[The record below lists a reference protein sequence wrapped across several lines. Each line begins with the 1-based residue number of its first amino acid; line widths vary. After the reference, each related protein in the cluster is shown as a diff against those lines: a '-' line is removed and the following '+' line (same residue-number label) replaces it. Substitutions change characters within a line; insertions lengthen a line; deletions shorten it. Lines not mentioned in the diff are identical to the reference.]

1 MRKFLWVVAVGAL
14 VLAMAAP
21 ALALDFKFGSEY
33 RIRFYSGVA
42 FPVGSGTS
50 FSPFTETPGSNPRG
64 AQIRIRPRFDA
75 SDDNG
80 NITATLRLEIGDIE
94 WGNGGGAAGV
104 TNSGFGSVGPGSARV
119 GNGAGG
125 SIGND
130 GVNVETK
137 WAWIDAAM
145 PFGIPL
151 RVRAGLQPWFE
162 SKGLIIDDDT
172 VGVRAYGTV
181 KPISYEVGWY
191 RVSGGVATAAVPAG
205 AVGPTPTSNTIDN
218 NYDFYGFKV
227 NAALAPFLNP
237 GVYYYYGM
245 NKATAA
251 AVGFTPAESHYVG
264 FTVTGKVAIVSYDL
278 DFVYGSAEGGP
289 TGTIVGTS
297 DFVKVKGWALD
308 GGVHFPLGPVTL
320 NLVGSVSSG
329 DKQDGG
335 DSEAL
340 PTISPSWNGPG
351 GLFQLIGSGGPF
363 DAVEVTQDAPTNL
376 WTIGATVDYRPVKRL
391 LTTFGVAYAGF
402 YTKKGNCSNVVAG
415 STGCF
420 GPAYQSLSNDRTPIG
435 AKDGVVDSSTKG
447 SLGTEFFVRAD
458 YDVYTGFKVQGQVG
472 WLVPSA
478 GDTAGEYVLQL
489 YYSF

>member
-33 RIRFYSGVA
+33 RIRFYSGSNVGFTD
-42 FPVGSGTS
+42 FPGT
-50 FSPFTETPGSNPRG
+50 NPRG
-64 AQIRIRPRFDA
+64 AQIRIRPRFDT

-94 WGNGGGAAGV
+94 WGNGGGASGV
-104 TNSGFGSVGPGSARV
+104 TNFQPAAAGANNVGPGGARV

-162 SKGLIIDDDT
+162 SKGLVIDDDT
-172 VGVRAYGTV
+172 VGVRAYGQV
-181 KPISYEVGWY
+181 KPISYEFAWY
-191 RVSGGVATAAVPAG
+191 RVSGGVLTTAVPAG
-205 AVGPTPTSNTIDN
+205 AAGQSATSNTIDN

-237 GVYYYYGM
+237 GVYYYFGM
-245 NKATAA
+245 NKATA
-251 AVGFTPAESHYVG
+251 VGTPATSHYVG
-264 FTVTGKVAIVSYDL
+264 FTATGKAGIVSYDL
-278 DFVYGSAEGGP
+278 DFVYGTAEGGP
-289 TGTIVGTS
+289 TGSILGAS
-297 DFVKVKGWALD
+297 DFQKVKGWALD

-320 NLVGSVSSG
+320 NFVGSASTG
-329 DKQDGG
+329 DKRDGG
-335 DSEAL
+335 DSEAF
-340 PTISPSWNGPG
+340 PTIAPSWNGPG

-363 DAVEVTQDAPTNL
+363 DAVEFTQDAPTNL

-478 GDTAGEYVLQL
+478 GDTAAEYVLQL
-489 YYSF
+489 YYNF

>member
-1 MRKFLWVVAVGAL
+1 GAL

-21 ALALDFKFGSEY
+21 AMALDFKFGSEY
-33 RIRFYSGVA
+33 RVRFYSGSN
-42 FPVGSGTS
+42 VGFTDLPGT
-50 FSPFTETPGSNPRG
+50 NPRG

-80 NITATLRLEIGDIE
+80 NIQATLRLEIGDIE
-94 WGNGGGAAGV
+94 WGNGGGGSGV
-104 TNSGFGSVGPGSARV
+104 TNFQPAAAGANNVGPGGARV

-162 SKGLIIDDDT
+162 PKGLIIDDDT
-172 VGVRAYGTV
+172 VGVRAYGQV
-181 KPISYEVGWY
+181 KPISYEFAWY
-191 RVSGGVATAAVPAG
+191 RVNGGVATAAVPAG
-205 AVGPTPTSNTIDN
+205 AAGLTPTSNTIDN

-237 GVYYYYGM
+237 GVYYYFGM
-245 NKATAA
+245 NKATA
-251 AVGFTPAESHYVG
+251 VGTPATSHYVG
-264 FTVTGKVAIVSYDL
+264 FTATGKAGIVSYDL
-278 DFVYGSAEGGP
+278 DFVYGTAEGGP
-289 TGTIVGTS
+289 AGTLLGSS
-297 DFVKVKGWALD
+297 DFLKTKGWAVD
-308 GGVHFPLGPVTL
+308 YGVHFPLGPVTL
-320 NLVGSVSSG
+320 NLVGSASTG
-329 DKQDGG
+329 DKRDGG
-335 DSEAL
+335 DSEAF
-340 PTISPSWNGPG
+340 PSIAASWNGPG
-351 GLFQLIGSGGPF
+351 GLFQMIGSGGPF
-363 DAVEVTQDAPTNL
+363 DAVEFTQDAPTNL

-402 YTKKGNCSNVVAG
+402 YTKKGNCANTAAPLTAAALCHGPSYTRLSDAAAPAG
-415 STGCF
+415 NGS
-420 GPAYQSLSNDRTPIG
+420 A
-435 AKDGVVDSSTKG
+435 KG
-447 SLGTEFFVRAD
+447 SLGTEFFIRAD
-458 YDVYTGFKVQGQVG
+458 YDVWTGFKVMSQLG

>member
-33 RIRFYSGVA
+33 RIRFYSGSNVGFTD
-42 FPVGSGTS
+42 FPGT
-50 FSPFTETPGSNPRG
+50 NPRG
-64 AQIRIRPRFDA
+64 AQIRIRPRFDT

-94 WGNGGGAAGV
+94 WGNGGGASGV
-104 TNSGFGSVGPGSARV
+104 TNFQPAAAGANNVGPGGARV

-162 SKGLIIDDDT
+162 SKGLVIDDDT
-172 VGVRAYGTV
+172 VGVRAYGQV
-181 KPISYEVGWY
+181 KPISYEFAWY
-191 RVSGGVATAAVPAG
+191 RVSGGVLTTAVPAG
-205 AVGPTPTSNTIDN
+205 AAGQSATSNTIDN

-237 GVYYYYGM
+237 GVYYYFGM
-245 NKATAA
+245 NKATA
-251 AVGFTPAESHYVG
+251 VGTPATSHYVG
-264 FTVTGKVAIVSYDL
+264 FTATGKAGIVSYDL
-278 DFVYGSAEGGP
+278 DFVYGTAEGGP
-289 TGTIVGTS
+289 TGSILGAS
-297 DFVKVKGWALD
+297 DFQKVKGWALD

-320 NLVGSVSSG
+320 NFVGSASTG
-329 DKQDGG
+329 DKRDGG
-335 DSEAL
+335 DSEAF
-340 PTISPSWNGPG
+340 PTIAPSWNGPG
-351 GLFQLIGSGGPF
+351 GLFQIIGSGGPF
-363 DAVEVTQDAPTNL
+363 DAVEFTQDAPTNL

-402 YTKKGNCSNVVAG
+402 YTKKGNCANTAAPLTAAALCHGPSYTRLSDALAPAG
-415 STGCF
+415 NGS
-420 GPAYQSLSNDRTPIG
+420 A
-435 AKDGVVDSSTKG
+435 KG
-447 SLGTEFFVRAD
+447 SLGTEFFIRAD
-458 YDVYTGFKVQGQVG
+458 YDVWTGFKVMTQVG
-472 WLVPSA
+472 WLIPSA

>member
-1 MRKFLWVVAVGAL
+1 
-14 VLAMAAP
+14 MAAP

-33 RIRFYSGVA
+33 RIRFYSGSNVGFTD
-42 FPVGSGTS
+42 FPGT
-50 FSPFTETPGSNPRG
+50 NPRG
-64 AQIRIRPRFDA
+64 AQIRIRPRFDT

-94 WGNGGGAAGV
+94 WGNGGGASGV
-104 TNSGFGSVGPGSARV
+104 TNFQPAAAGANNVGPGGARV

-162 SKGLIIDDDT
+162 SKGLVIDDDT
-172 VGVRAYGTV
+172 VGVRAYGQV
-181 KPISYEVGWY
+181 KPISYEFAWY
-191 RVSGGVATAAVPAG
+191 RVSGGVLTTAVPAG
-205 AVGPTPTSNTIDN
+205 AAGQSATSNTIDN

-237 GVYYYYGM
+237 GVYYYFGM
-245 NKATAA
+245 NKATA
-251 AVGFTPAESHYVG
+251 VGTPATSHYVG
-264 FTVTGKVAIVSYDL
+264 FTATGKAGIVSYDL
-278 DFVYGSAEGGP
+278 DFVYGTAEGGP
-289 TGTIVGTS
+289 TGSILGAS
-297 DFVKVKGWALD
+297 DFQKVKGWALD

-320 NLVGSVSSG
+320 NFVGSASTG
-329 DKQDGG
+329 DKRDGG
-335 DSEAL
+335 DSEAF
-340 PTISPSWNGPG
+340 PTIAPSWNGPG
-351 GLFQLIGSGGPF
+351 GLFQIIGSGGPF
-363 DAVEVTQDAPTNL
+363 DAVEFTQDAPTNL

-402 YTKKGNCSNVVAG
+402 YTKKGNCANTAAPLTAAALCHGPSYTRLSDAATASPATATSGNG
-415 STGCF
+415 S
-420 GPAYQSLSNDRTPIG
+420 A
-435 AKDGVVDSSTKG
+435 KG
-447 SLGTEFFVRAD
+447 SLGTEFFIRAD
-458 YDVYTGFKVQGQVG
+458 YDVWTGFKVMTQVG
-472 WLVPSA
+472 WLIPSA

-489 YYSF
+489 LYSF

>member
-33 RIRFYSGVA
+33 RIRFYSGSNVGFTD
-42 FPVGSGTS
+42 FPGT
-50 FSPFTETPGSNPRG
+50 NPRG
-64 AQIRIRPRFDA
+64 AQIRIRPRFDT

-94 WGNGGGAAGV
+94 WGNGGGASGV
-104 TNSGFGSVGPGSARV
+104 TNFQPAAAGANNVGPGGARV

-162 SKGLIIDDDT
+162 SKGLVIDDDT
-172 VGVRAYGTV
+172 VGVRAYGQV
-181 KPISYEVGWY
+181 KPISYEFAWY
-191 RVSGGVATAAVPAG
+191 RVSGGVLTTAVPAG
-205 AVGPTPTSNTIDN
+205 AAGQSATSNTIDN

-237 GVYYYYGM
+237 GVYYYFGM
-245 NKATAA
+245 NKATA
-251 AVGFTPAESHYVG
+251 VGTPATSHYVG
-264 FTVTGKVAIVSYDL
+264 FTATGKAGIVSYDL
-278 DFVYGSAEGGP
+278 DFVYGTAEGGP
-289 TGTIVGTS
+289 TGSILGAS
-297 DFVKVKGWALD
+297 DFQKVKGWALD

-320 NLVGSVSSG
+320 NFVGSASTG
-329 DKQDGG
+329 DKRDGG
-335 DSEAL
+335 DSEAF

-363 DAVEVTQDAPTNL
+363 DAVEFTQDAPTNL

-478 GDTAGEYVLQL
+478 GDTAAEYVLQL
-489 YYSF
+489 YYNF

>member
-33 RIRFYSGVA
+33 RIRFYSGSNVGFTD
-42 FPVGSGTS
+42 FPGT
-50 FSPFTETPGSNPRG
+50 NPRG
-64 AQIRIRPRFDA
+64 AQIRIRPRFDT

-94 WGNGGGAAGV
+94 WGNGGGASGV
-104 TNSGFGSVGPGSARV
+104 TNFQPAAAGANNVGPGGARV

-162 SKGLIIDDDT
+162 SKGLVIDDDT
-172 VGVRAYGTV
+172 VGVRAYGQV
-181 KPISYEVGWY
+181 KPISYEFGWY
-191 RVSGGVATAAVPAG
+191 RVNGGQATAAVPAG
-205 AVGPTPTSNTIDN
+205 AAGPTPTSNTLDN
-218 NYDFYGFKV
+218 NYDFYGFKI
-227 NAALAPFLNP
+227 NAALAPFFNP
-237 GVYYYYGM
+237 GVYFYYGM

-251 AVGFTPAESHYVG
+251 AVGFTPADSKYVG
-264 FTVTGKVAIVSYDL
+264 FTATGKVAIVSYDI
-278 DFVYGSAEGGP
+278 DFVYGTAEGGP
-289 TGTIVGTS
+289 TGTLVGTS
-297 DFVKVKGWALD
+297 DFLETKGWAMD
-308 GGVHFPLGPVTL
+308 WGVHFPLGPVTL
-320 NLVGSVSSG
+320 NLVGSASTG
-329 DKQDGG
+329 DKRDGG
-335 DSEAL
+335 DSEAF
-340 PTISPSWNGPG
+340 PSIAPSWNGPG

-363 DAVEVTQDAPTNL
+363 DAVEFTQDAPTNL
-376 WTIGATVDYRPVKRL
+376 WTIGATVDYRPVKSL

-402 YTKKGNCSNVVAG
+402 YTKKGNCANTAAPL
-415 STGCF
+415 TGNCF
-420 GPAYQSLSNDRTPIG
+420 GPGYTRLSDAAAPLGNG
-435 AKDGVVDSSTKG
+435 SAKG

>member
-21 ALALDFKFGSEY
+21 AMAVNFKFGAEY
-33 RIRFYSGVA
+33 RVRFYSGTN
-42 FPVGSGTS
+42 VGFNDEAAGN
-50 FSPFTETPGSNPRG
+50 NPRG

-94 WGNGGGAAGV
+94 WGNGGGGSGV
-104 TNSGFGSVGPGSARV
+104 TNSGFANVGPGGARV

-151 RVRAGLQPWFE
+151 RVRAGLQPWFLP
-162 SKGLIIDDDT
+162 KGLIVDDD
-172 VGVRAYGTV
+172 VAGLRAYGTV
-181 KPISYEVGWY
+181 KPISYEFAWY
-191 RVSGGVATAAVPAG
+191 RVNGGQLTAAVPAG
-205 AVGPTPTSNTIDN
+205 AAGQSATSNTIDN

-245 NKATAA
+245 NKATA
-251 AVGFTPAESHYVG
+251 VGTPATSHYVG
-264 FTVTGKVAIVSYDL
+264 FTATGKAGIVSYDL
-278 DFVYGSAEGGP
+278 DFVYGTAEGGP
-289 TGTIVGTS
+289 TGSIIGTS
-297 DFVKVKGWALD
+297 DFQKVKGWALD

-320 NLVGSVSSG
+320 NLVGSASSG
-329 DKQDGG
+329 DKRDGG
-335 DSEAL
+335 DSEAF
-340 PTISPSWNGPG
+340 PTIAPSWNGPG

-363 DAVEVTQDAPTNL
+363 DAVEFTQDAPTNL
-376 WTIGATVDYRPVKRL
+376 WTIGATVDYRPVKPL

-402 YTKKGNCSNVVAG
+402 YQKKGNCSNTAAPLTG
-415 STGCF
+415 SCF
-420 GPAYQSLSNDRTPIG
+420 GPSYLRLSDAATTAGGNG
-435 AKDGVVDSSTKG
+435 SAKG
-447 SLGTEFFVRAD
+447 SLGTEFFLRAD
-458 YDVYTGFKVQGQVG
+458 YDVWTGFKVMSQVG
-472 WLVPSA
+472 WLIPSS

-489 YYSF
+489 YYNF

>member
-21 ALALDFKFGSEY
+21 AMALDFKFGSEY
-33 RIRFYSGVA
+33 RVRFYSGSN
-42 FPVGSGTS
+42 VGFTDLPGT
-50 FSPFTETPGSNPRG
+50 NPRG

-80 NITATLRLEIGDIE
+80 NIQATLRLEIGDIE
-94 WGNGGGAAGV
+94 WGNGGGGSGV
-104 TNSGFGSVGPGSARV
+104 TNFQPAAAGANNVGPGGARV

-162 SKGLIIDDDT
+162 PKGLIIDDDT
-172 VGVRAYGTV
+172 VGVRAYGQV
-181 KPISYEVGWY
+181 KPISYEFAWY
-191 RVSGGVATAAVPAG
+191 RVNGGVATAAVPAG
-205 AVGPTPTSNTIDN
+205 AAGLTPTSNTIDN

-237 GVYYYYGM
+237 GVYYYFGM
-245 NKATAA
+245 NKATA
-251 AVGFTPAESHYVG
+251 VGTPATSHYVG
-264 FTVTGKVAIVSYDL
+264 FTATGKAGIVSYDL
-278 DFVYGSAEGGP
+278 DFVYGTAEGGP
-289 TGTIVGTS
+289 TGSILGTS
-297 DFVKVKGWALD
+297 DFQKVKGWALD

-320 NLVGSVSSG
+320 NFVGSASTG
-329 DKQDGG
+329 DKRDGG
-335 DSEAL
+335 DSEAF
-340 PTISPSWNGPG
+340 PTIAPSWNGPG

-363 DAVEVTQDAPTNL
+363 DAVEFTQDAPTNL
-376 WTIGATVDYRPVKRL
+376 WTIGATVDYRPVKPL

-402 YTKKGNCSNVVAG
+402 YTKKGNCANTAAG
-415 STGCF
+415 LSAAALCHGPSYTRLSDAATASPATSTSGN
-420 GPAYQSLSNDRTPIG
+420 GSA
-435 AKDGVVDSSTKG
+435 KG
-447 SLGTEFFVRAD
+447 SLGTEFFIRAD
-458 YDVYTGFKVQGQVG
+458 YDIWTGFKVMSQVG
-472 WLVPSA
+472 WLIPSA
-478 GDTAGEYVLQL
+478 GDTAAEYVLQL
-489 YYSF
+489 YYNF

>member
-21 ALALDFKFGSEY
+21 AMALDFKFGSEY
-33 RIRFYSGVA
+33 RVRFYSGSN
-42 FPVGSGTS
+42 VGFTDLPGT
-50 FSPFTETPGSNPRG
+50 NPRG

-80 NITATLRLEIGDIE
+80 NIQATLRLEIGDIE
-94 WGNGGGAAGV
+94 WGNGGGGSGV
-104 TNSGFGSVGPGSARV
+104 TNFQPAAAGANNVGPGGARV

-162 SKGLIIDDDT
+162 PKGLIIDDDT
-172 VGVRAYGTV
+172 VGVRAYGQV
-181 KPISYEVGWY
+181 KPISYEFAWY
-191 RVSGGVATAAVPAG
+191 RVNGGVATAAVPAG
-205 AVGPTPTSNTIDN
+205 AAGLTPTSNTIDN

-237 GVYYYYGM
+237 GVYYYFGM
-245 NKATAA
+245 NKATA
-251 AVGFTPAESHYVG
+251 VGTPATSHYVG
-264 FTVTGKVAIVSYDL
+264 FTATGKAGIVSYDL
-278 DFVYGSAEGGP
+278 DFVYGTAEGGP
-289 TGTIVGTS
+289 TGSILGAS
-297 DFVKVKGWALD
+297 DFQKVKGWALD

-320 NLVGSVSSG
+320 NFVGSASTG
-329 DKQDGG
+329 DKRDGG
-335 DSEAL
+335 DSEAF
-340 PTISPSWNGPG
+340 PTIAPSWNGPG

-363 DAVEVTQDAPTNL
+363 DAVEFTQDAPTNL

-402 YTKKGNCSNVVAG
+402 YTKKGNCANTAAPLTAAALCHGPSYTRLSDAAAPAG
-415 STGCF
+415 NGS
-420 GPAYQSLSNDRTPIG
+420 A
-435 AKDGVVDSSTKG
+435 KG
-447 SLGTEFFVRAD
+447 SLGTEFFIRAD
-458 YDVYTGFKVQGQVG
+458 YDVWTGFKVMSQLG